1 MGAGDDREGVL
12 GFAALPGCIYV
23 RRGVLWLILGLS
35 SLLAGLAAC
44 LAAAAAVRQPTVF
57 LIAGCV
63 TATAIWLLGVA
74 GVRRRHAA
82 KAAPRGGV
90 VASVLAA
97 VALGALVAG
106 LLVPLGDPREEP
118 AAPPGAGQWTLT
130 DGTRLAYGVIHT
142 NPSAGRAALPP
153 VVVLHGGPGVPDLAG
168 MLTALRPLAAAG
180 HDVYAYAQ
188 LGAGSSSRLSNPSGY
203 TVQRAVADL
212 EQIRRQISAP
222 RILVLGHSYG
232 GYLAAAYLTAHPDR
246 VAGVVFSSPGDLR
259 DGLSGAALQSR
270 LSLREKL
277 ATYRLLVRPRA
288 LLAYGLTQV
297 DPASAHAFAGDAE
310 LDARMD
316 RVYAATEPA
325 THCPGVRGPVL
336 HGLGFYANQVPQSA
350 TAPPAPVLRQ
360 ALRGID
366 VSALVITGECDYLPR
381 SASDGYLQV
390 LPQSQVVR
398 LQGAGHDA
406 YFDRPTAYAD
416 AVKTF
421 LHGIDSR

>member
-1 MGAGDDREGVL
+1 MGAGNQRAGVL
-12 GFAALPGCIYV
+12 GFAALPGRVCV
-23 RRGVLWLILGLS
+23 RHGVLWLAVGVS

-44 LAAAAAVRQPTVF
+44 LAVAAVVRQPTVF
-57 LIAGCV
+57 LTAGCV
-63 TATAIWLLGVA
+63 TATAIWVLGVVR
-74 GVRRRHAA
+74 VRRRRTAR
-82 KAAPRGGV
+82 AAPRGGV
-90 VASVLAA
+90 ASSVLAA
-97 VALGALVAG
+97 VALGALIAG
-106 LLVPLGDPREEP
+106 LFVPLGDPRKEP

-130 DGTRLAYGVIHT
+130 DGSLLAYGVIHAE
-142 NPSAGRAALPP
+142 PQASRAALPP

-168 MLTALRPLAAAG
+168 MLTALAPVAAAG

-188 LGAGSSSRLSNPSGY
+188 LGAGGSSRLSDPSGY

-212 EQIRRQISAP
+212 EQVRRQIGAA

-246 VAGVVFSSPGDLR
+246 VAGVVFSSPGDLK
-259 DGLSGAALQSR
+259 DGLSGAALQTR
-270 LSLREKL
+270 LSLQDKL

-297 DPASAHAFAGDAE
+297 NPAAAHAFAGDAE

-325 THCPGVRGPVL
+325 THCPGVPGPVL

-350 TAPPAPVLRQ
+350 AATPTPDLRA
-360 ALRGID
+360 ALPGVD
-366 VSALVITGECDYLPR
+366 VPALVITGECDYLPE
-381 SASDGYLQV
+381 SASAGYLQA
-390 LPQSQVVR
+390 LPKAQQVR

-406 YFDRPTAYAD
+406 YFDQPTTYAD
-416 AVKTF
+416 AVVTF
-421 LHGIDSR
+421 LRRIDGP